1 MNLEFLTPYIEI
13 FTNLLWIGLIIYIIR
28 RDRKYEMKQIYFM
41 NYARQFKQAAQKCLD
56 ELLEVKQQQDERR
69 VQQGKASGEDLTKE
83 GIHIVTGS
91 VEDAEKILGKLFH
104 LPDRED
110 VEEIVKSFEKTHKT
124 PFNTIKNMG
133 LDEFYDWLDDGTI
146 EEVKQCRRVLAEESK
161 TEWVYKIDAYL
172 KIREKRKN

>member
-13 FTNLLWIGLIIYIIR
+13 FTNLLWIGLIVYIIR
-28 RDRKYEMKQIYFM
+28 RDRKYEMKQLYFM
-41 NYARQFKQAAQKCLD
+41 NYARLFKDAAQKCLN
-56 ELLEVKQQQDERR
+56 ELQEVKKQQDERR
-69 VQQGKASGEDLTKE
+69 AKQDRASGEDLPKE

-104 LPDRED
+104 LPDKED
-110 VEEIVKSFEKTHKT
+110 IDEIVKSFEKMHKQ
-124 PFNTIKNMG
+124 PFNIIKDMG

-146 EEVKQCRRVLAEESK
+146 DEVKQCRRVLAEESK
-161 TEWVYKIDAYL
+161 NEWVSKIDAYL